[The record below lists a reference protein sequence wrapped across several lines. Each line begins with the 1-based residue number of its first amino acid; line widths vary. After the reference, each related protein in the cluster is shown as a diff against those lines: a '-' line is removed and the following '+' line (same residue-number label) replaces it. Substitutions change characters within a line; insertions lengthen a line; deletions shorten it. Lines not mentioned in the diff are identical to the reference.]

1 MCLAVPARVLEVEGI
16 LATVEVAGN
25 VRQVG
30 ISLTPEAKPGDYVLV
45 HAGFSIQVVDEK
57 EALETLALME
67 EWLGSGAAVGFAG
80 EAEMKEGEEK
90 ERAQ

>member
-1 MCLAVPARVLEVEGI
+1 LCLAVPAKVLEVEGI

-25 VRQVG
+25 VRKIG
-30 ISLTPEAKPGDYVLV
+30 ISLTPEARPGDYVLV

-67 EWLGSGAAVGFAG
+67 EWVTAASGAGFAG
-80 EAEMKEGEEK
+80 DAETEESGEK
-90 ERAQ
+90 GRAQ